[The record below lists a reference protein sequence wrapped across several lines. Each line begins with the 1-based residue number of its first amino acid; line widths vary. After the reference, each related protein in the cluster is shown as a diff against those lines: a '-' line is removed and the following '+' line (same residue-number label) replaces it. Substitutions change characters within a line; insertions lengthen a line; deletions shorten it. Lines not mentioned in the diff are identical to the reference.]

1 MTKRVDASARNV
13 LVVGE
18 VVRQIEPRTGRVT
31 EMAADP
37 VIVEKGIHS
46 GESRPR
52 LSAVVR
58 RIEKGTGCPALT
70 SAVPDIMDD
79 GFDLSS
85 GYISV
90 VRKIKGRIKQARS
103 PRQPHHDCTVDS
115 PQSQHPQ
122 NSPAEPQR
130 CQQDAATPRPQSMEA
145 GHNRNLRVIHR
156 LFQASAP

>member
-52 LSAVVR
+52 LSAVVCG
-58 RIEKGTGCPALT
+58 IEKGTGCPPLT
-70 SAVPDIMDD
+70 APMPNVMND
-79 GFDLSS
+79 GIKLCSRNV
-85 GYISV
+85 GV
-90 VRKIKGRIKQARS
+90 VRKIK
-103 PRQPHHDCTVDS
+103 
-115 PQSQHPQ
+115 
-122 NSPAEPQR
+122 
-130 CQQDAATPRPQSMEA
+130 
-145 GHNRNLRVIHR
+145 
-156 LFQASAP
+156 